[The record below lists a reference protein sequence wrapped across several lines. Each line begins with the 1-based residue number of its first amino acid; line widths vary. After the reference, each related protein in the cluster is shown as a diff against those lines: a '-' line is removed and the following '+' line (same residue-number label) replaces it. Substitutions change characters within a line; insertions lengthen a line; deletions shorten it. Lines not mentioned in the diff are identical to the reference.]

1 MSDAIETHRVVYV
14 GTGRRR
20 GRKLGPVSPY
30 ESEQAWRPRLAQEME
45 DVCQEMARR
54 GLRLAQVVPVLSSV
68 SLQGAW
74 TEGAWI
80 FFTCPESSPSNSS
93 S

>member
-1 MSDAIETHRVVYV
+1 MNTAGETHRVVYV

-20 GRKLGPVSPY
+20 SRLLGPVGPN
-30 ESEQAWRPRLAQEME
+30 ESERAWRERLAQEME

-54 GLRLAQVVPVLSSV
+54 GLGLAQVVPVLSSV

-74 TEGAWI
+74 TEGAWLV
-80 FFTCPESSPSNSS
+80 FAAPEARGASLRS
-93 S
+93 